1 MSNEK
6 NHLLK
11 DEFLIDILM
20 ILNESTINESYKSE
34 NYYERLNNLIDVLTN
49 LTGQK

>member
-6 NHLLK
+6 NHLLQ
-11 DEFLIDILM
+11 DEFLIDILL
-20 ILNESTINESYKSE
+20 ILNESTLNEAYKSE
-34 NYYERLNNLIDVLTN
+34 NYDERLNNLIDVLTN